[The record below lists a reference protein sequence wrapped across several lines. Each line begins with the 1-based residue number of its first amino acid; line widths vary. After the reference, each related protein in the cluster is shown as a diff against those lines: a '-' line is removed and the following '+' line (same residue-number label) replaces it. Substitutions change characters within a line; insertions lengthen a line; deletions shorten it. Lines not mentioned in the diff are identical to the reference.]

1 MDELSLIS
9 AAKRGELAAFNQLVC
24 EYQTL
29 AYNVAYRILGDSD
42 SASDAC
48 QDAFLS
54 AYKNIRQLHGISF
67 KAWLMRI
74 VTNACYDLLR
84 HRQRR
89 PADSLDDL
97 LDDPERGDLLAAP
110 DPSPESRALSH
121 ELEAAVMAG
130 LQTLPEDQ
138 RVTLVLADVQD
149 FDYQEVADIMRT
161 SLGTVKSRLSRG
173 RARLRDYLL
182 GCGELLPDKYRP
194 IS

>member
-9 AAKRGELAAFNQLVC
+9 AAQKGQLAAFNQLVR
-24 EYQTL
+24 EHQSL
-29 AYNVAYRILGDSD
+29 AYNVAYRILGDSE
-42 SASDAC
+42 SAADAC

-54 AYKNIRQLHGISF
+54 AYKNIRHLRGVSF

-74 VTNACYDLLR
+74 VTNACYDQLR

-97 LDDPERGDLLAAP
+97 LDDPERGDILADP
-110 DPSPESRALSH
+110 DPPPENQALSR
-121 ELEAAVMAG
+121 ELEAAIMAG
-130 LQTLPEDQ
+130 LGILPADQ
-138 RVTLVLADVQD
+138 RVTLVLADVQG
-149 FDYQEVADIMRT
+149 FDYHEIAEITHT

-194 IS
+194 MS